1 MAQEAARNVSLE
13 DMDRQHFMHP
23 STSLSD
29 HVKGTPRIIETAKG
43 ITITD
48 RSGKTFI
55 DGFGGLYCVNIGY
68 GRTEIAEAIYEQ
80 AKKLAY
86 YHVYASHSNEPAI
99 RLADRIIRLSPPNM
113 ARVYFGLSGSD
124 ANETNVK
131 LVWYYNTLRGQPKKM
146 KIISRWRAYHGSTI
160 FAGSL
165 TGLPVF
171 HKYFNLPIGP
181 IIHLSTPH
189 YYYNAEPG
197 MTEREYSKKLA
208 EELETAILKEGPETV
223 GAFIGEPI
231 MGTGGIIVPP
241 EGYWEEVQKVLK
253 KYDILLIVDEVIC
266 GFGRLGEM
274 FGSNIYKIEPDFVT
288 IAKGVTSAYQPLSG
302 AIVSDKV
309 CALIQEKS
317 VEIGAMGHG
326 YTYSGH
332 PCAAAAGLANL
343 DILEKE
349 DMVGNAKRVGA
360 YFQEQLH
367 KTFGNHPLVGE
378 VRGLGLL
385 AGIEFVADRKKKQ
398 RFEPKHKIGI
408 RVSQAC
414 LAEGLI
420 ARAMPNADL
429 LAFSP
434 PLCVTKAEIDD
445 IVARTKRGLDK
456 LTDEITREGLWKA
469 A

>member
-1 MAQEAARNVSLE
+1 MADNTARNLSLE

-23 STSLSD
+23 STSLHD
-29 HVKGTPRIIETAKG
+29 HVKGTPRIMESAKG

-48 RSGKTFI
+48 STGRTFI

-99 RLADRIIRLSPPNM
+99 RLADRVIRLAPPNM

-131 LVWYYNTLRGQPKKM
+131 LAWYYNNLRGQPKRT
-146 KIISRWRAYHGSTI
+146 KIISRWRGYHGSTVM
-160 FAGSL
+160 AGSL
-165 TGLPVF
+165 TGLPIF
-171 HKYFNLPIGP
+171 HNYFNLPVGP
-181 IIHLSTPH
+181 VLHVATPH
-189 YYYNAEPG
+189 YYYGAEPG
-197 MTEREYSKKLA
+197 MSELDYSKKLA
-208 EELETAILKEGPETV
+208 ADLEATILKEGPETV
-223 GAFIGEPI
+223 AAFIGEPV

-241 EGYWEEVQKVLK
+241 EGYWGEVQKVLK

-274 FGSNIYKIEPDFVT
+274 FGCNVYDIEPDLITV
-288 IAKGVTSAYQPLSG
+288 AKGLTSAYQPLSG
-302 AIVSDKV
+302 AIVSDKI
-309 CALIQEKS
+309 CAVIQEKS
-317 VEIGAMGHG
+317 AEIGAMGHG

-349 DMVGNAKRVGA
+349 GMVGNAKKLGA
-360 YFQEQLH
+360 YMNEELKKNFAD
-367 KTFGNHPLVGE
+367 HPLVGE
-378 VRGLGLL
+378 VRGKGLL
-385 AGIEFVADRKKKQ
+385 AGIEFVANKKTKQ

-408 RVSQAC
+408 RVSGEC
-414 LAEGLI
+414 LAESLI
-420 ARAMPNADL
+420 ARAMPNGDL

-434 PLCVTKAEIDD
+434 PLCITKSEVDEI
-445 IVARTKRGLDK
+445 IARTKRALDRAAGAFRK
-456 LTDEITREGLWKA
+456 EGIWQG
-469 A
+469 